1 MLFFR
6 IKIKYI
12 IVATATENQDQDCNG
27 HCIQHVVVK
36 MEEESH
42 VKNVC
47 VYLLNKPINEYMT
60 NVTSTVEYH
69 VPPPHTHIPSFPYYR
84 NHFSEPL
91 KYI

>member
-47 VYLLNKPINEYMT
+47 VHVNKPINEYMT

-69 VPPPHTHIPSFPYYR
+69 VPPPTHTHISLPSPIIENIFQ
-84 NHFSEPL
+84 NH
-91 KYI
+91 

>member
-6 IKIKYI
+6 IKINI
-12 IVATATENQDQDCNG
+12 INSHCNLRIKIKIIMA

-42 VKNVC
+42 VKKWC

-69 VPPPHTHIPSFPYYR
+69 LSPPPHTHT
-84 NHFSEPL
+84 
-91 KYI
+91 